1 MVKKKDNQSENQTAR
16 SAEEFQKNLPD
27 IAKRYSLRISKPYGY
42 FPEDVHN
49 IITSLEEQA
58 NRLAKENTKLTEEA
72 DTAKKQLK
80 DISTEFRKFK
90 MKVQFMSF
98 EQTTEEEELAM
109 IEEGMSSISSN
120 NEAEAKP
127 KIKLNSIKLN
137 GKSGSES
144 HKSTFNNLIQLK
156 QDENDGG

>member
-1 MVKKKDNQSENQTAR
+1 MVRKKDNQSENQTAQ

-27 IAKRYSLRISKPYGY
+27 VAKRYSLRISKPYGY

-80 DISTEFRKFK
+80 DIS
-90 MKVQFMSF
+90 F
-98 EQTTEEEELAM
+98 EPTTEEKELAM
-109 IEEGMSSISSN
+109 IEEGMSSISSTN
-120 NEAEAKP
+120 KAEAKP
-127 KIKLNSIKLN
+127 KIKLNPIKLN

-144 HKSTFNNLIQLK
+144 HKSTFNNLIQPR
-156 QDENDGG
+156 QNENDGG

>member
-1 MVKKKDNQSENQTAR
+1 
-16 SAEEFQKNLPD
+16 
-27 IAKRYSLRISKPYGY
+27 
-42 FPEDVHN
+42 
-49 IITSLEEQA
+49 
-58 NRLAKENTKLTEEA
+58 
-72 DTAKKQLK
+72 
-80 DISTEFRKFK
+80 

-144 HKSTFNNLIQLK
+144 HKSTFNNLIQRK